1 MQTGLQHGMLPL
13 LKPSVSAVSLNPQS
27 SLFLPSCLTSLQSLW
42 QILADR
48 GPAGREVWNKRKVE
62 GGENCTSWKN
72 FPQSLQAQWHSP
84 EDGVLFLGSLEV
96 FGKKVWLLY
105 VPWFR
110 KVGNERYHYPYI
122 HTGAYS
128 DGEGS

>member
-62 GGENCTSWKN
+62 GGKKLYILEKLSSKSAGAVTFPRGRCSLPGLPGGVWK
-72 FPQSLQAQWHSP
+72 
-84 EDGVLFLGSLEV
+84 EGVTAICALV
-96 FGKKVWLLY
+96 
-105 VPWFR
+105 
-110 KVGNERYHYPYI
+110 
-122 HTGAYS
+122 
-128 DGEGS
+128 